1 MGRLLSLTR
10 TRANGEAA
18 PQAAVYL
25 FRVRSPHHM
34 PVIRDSEHLMDR
46 KTLFEAKRPQFTD
59 YEAHELWQKYGEIV
73 SVDGR
78 PAALDS
84 FLVTFLSEND
94 MTAGPLALNSV
105 VARALCKLLIDNG
118 YGPV

>member
-1 MGRLLSLTR
+1 VFFFDDSY
-10 TRANGEAA
+10 A
-18 PQAAVYL
+18 PQAAVCL
-25 FRVRSPHHM
+25 FRMRSPHHM
-34 PVIRDSEHLMDR
+34 PVIRDREHLMDR
-46 KTLFEAKRPQFTD
+46 KTLFEAKRPQFTE

-84 FLVTFLSEND
+84 FLVTFVSEND
-94 MTAGPLALNSV
+94 MTAGPLGLNPV